1 MSVSHSVFYLLA
13 NTQDS
18 FVSPRS
24 KESLLV
30 HLRCPITRMQ
40 DYIASSQARLRTW
53 DCRSQSWRDCRLGIG
68 SGEAPVTSDAWLFA
82 VFSHGRG
89 AKRASRISFTRPPRT
104 LVRVG
109 EQKAN
114 LTEIITEKGKNRE
127 REDRPGYWDL
137 INRKIKLSA
146 WMRGGL
152 SGLPRLVYPGI
163 F

>member
-1 MSVSHSVFYLLA
+1 MENSSLESFSGSVATSILYLMTNTSEWLLAQYSKSGMSVSHSVFYLLA

-30 HLRCPITRMQ
+30 HRRCPITRMQ
-40 DYIASSQARLRTW
+40 DYMASSQARLRTW

-68 SGEAPVTSDAWLFA
+68 SGEASEVTGAWLFA

-89 AKRASRISFTRPPRT
+89 AKRASRISFTRT

-109 EQKAN
+109 WAESKPYWDHYR
-114 LTEIITEKGKNRE
+114 KGKE
-127 REDRPGYWDL
+127 
-137 INRKIKLSA
+137 
-146 WMRGGL
+146 
-152 SGLPRLVYPGI
+152 
-163 F
+163 